1 MAPAR
6 AAEIM
11 FIMIL
16 GTSLWL
22 IRWILIQSALQ
33 LCLKWYDP
41 KTKIT
46 LLYFLSCKNTFIF
59 IFIFLTWR
67 INIQCSGRQR
77 NYRRNCYWNCIKNVA
92 LESETVAYFKV
103 APGYSSNPLKL
114 KRIISERAFFIFF
127 QTALNSFQL
136 QNNLLT
142 HRMFSCYQK
151 NFFIAILALLLLY

>member
-59 IFIFLTWR
+59 IFIFFNL
-67 INIQCSGRQR
+67 
-77 NYRRNCYWNCIKNVA
+77 KNKYTV
-92 LESETVAYFKV
+92 LWETEE
-103 APGYSSNPLKL
+103 L
-114 KRIISERAFFIFF
+114 
-127 QTALNSFQL
+127 
-136 QNNLLT
+136 
-142 HRMFSCYQK
+142 
-151 NFFIAILALLLLY
+151 